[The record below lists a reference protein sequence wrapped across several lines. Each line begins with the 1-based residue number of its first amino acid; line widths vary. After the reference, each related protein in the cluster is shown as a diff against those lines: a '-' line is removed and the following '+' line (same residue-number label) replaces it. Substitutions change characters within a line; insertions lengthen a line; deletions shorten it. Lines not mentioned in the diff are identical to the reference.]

1 MRKTFKKLASAVM
14 ISALALTT
22 AATLVPSDAS
32 AGVLCSDAGK
42 KAGKAEV
49 DPAGTYHAYFGLQQD
64 TTWIFRNSWFDPT
77 LGLEGTDLED
87 PALYNNLLRSGDNG
101 VETIEGVTVTDAE
114 IKGNGTYT
122 IGVEGL
128 NGCLTEN
135 PDAKMTLVYMS
146 TDIPFSGKD
155 TIKISDVKVK
165 YDDKTQTI
173 PEQLYEN
180 LDAQEHG
187 LYELD
192 VVNTYALGSGDYAAS
207 PSLVTPTN
215 SIKIT
220 FTVSGM
226 TNDNPDA
233 VEETPTPAPKADKA
247 DSEDKDDESGISTP
261 VVVGIVVAAVVVIA
275 GVAVVVT
282 RKKK

>member
-1 MRKTFKKLASAVM
+1 MFKYSNTNKRYH
-14 ISALALTT
+14 
-22 AATLVPSDAS
+22 TLDYYY
-32 AGVLCSDAGK
+32 K
-42 KAGKAEV
+42 NKF
-49 DPAGTYHAYFGLQQD
+49 GTKV
-64 TTWIFRNSWFDPT
+64 S
-77 LGLEGTDLED
+77 
-87 PALYNNLLRSGDNG
+87 
-101 VETIEGVTVTDAE
+101 
-114 IKGNGTYT
+114 
-122 IGVEGL
+122 
-128 NGCLTEN
+128 
-135 PDAKMTLVYMS
+135 
-146 TDIPFSGKD
+146 
-155 TIKISDVKVK
+155 KISLNAGFTCPNKDGTKGVGGCI
-165 YDDKTQTI
+165 YCSSI
-173 PEQLYEN
+173 
-180 LDAQEHG
+180 
-187 LYELD
+187 
-192 VVNTYALGSGDYAAS
+192 GSGDYAAS